1 MIILNKT
8 NKHYFLEFEEKYKG
22 LEEINSLWYE
32 SEIGVQAYC
41 KKSNCKDKNGNFTEE
56 WYRARFVYT
65 MVKSGLYPK
74 ENICVE
80 FSLPKGNGGK
90 AIQPDVVVFKDN
102 SWLNDFSS
110 GDFEE
115 IRKKILVILEAKDNS
130 KEVEKAI
137 EKQIEVAL
145 ERRLA
150 TPGFEDW
157 AYGVYFD
164 NQDDIV
170 ILKKE
175 GLSGLERFDV
185 KKMIAASKNIVRLN
199 VALRDDLESLPSF
212 KEFSDKTDKIKKK
225 YEFTYNDL
233 SPIGEDSFQKI
244 LDHIQRIK
252 DQLQVPRTKDLL
264 VEVLTLKVHD
274 EKTIKATG
282 DFSRF
287 YITEAEVR
295 QSGNAESSFRFRIKA
310 LLDDAKQHYS
320 ALRDRGYFDY
330 RQVDGEL
337 IPHHSADEKMVVE
350 MIKAFQGK
358 SILEGST
365 TNFNQTIFN
374 NFGDEVEKSVA
385 GQFFTPIPVIGGI
398 IPIVNPRP
406 RETVVD
412 PCSGICDFLAM
423 AWRHSNS
430 QGEALNYYGFDISP
444 VVLKLAELN
453 LVINGV
459 GTANI
464 HQKNSIFEKMCENGT
479 FTSIENFTPKNYNV
493 VTWKS
498 KDDQNL
504 NIKQY
509 KLPITNPPFG
519 KGRDLKTGKDG
530 VWSYGLTKE
539 NMQMYETWSLLGEP
553 KSIDMGIIFLENI
566 YKLTEPGGRM
576 AIVLS
581 NSIASIAS
589 WSKVRAWLLERV
601 RLVAIIDLPQ
611 NCFGETGVATTVLVA
626 YKPKKNEE
634 HLLKN
639 DYEVFIRE
647 IKYTGYEVKTVQR
660 NVIFEPIK
668 EYNSENFEDTG
679 RLREDFSEMLD
690 LFEEY
695 MKSQEQ
701 EIKAALGR
709 D

>member
-1 MIILNKT
+1 MHKT
-8 NKHYFLEFEEKYKG
+8 NKHYFIEFEEKYQ
-22 LEEINSLWYE
+22 SLIIIDSKWYQDE
-32 SEIGVQAYC
+32 LGITSFC
-41 KKSNCKDKNGNFTEE
+41 SSSNCKDKKGNFTEE
-56 WYRARFVYT
+56 WYRARFVYM

-90 AIQPDVVVFKDN
+90 AIQPDVVVFKES
-102 SWLNDFSS
+102 SWNIDLSS
-110 GDFEE
+110 GDYEE
-115 IRKKILVILEAKDNS
+115 LRKKILAVFEAKDNS
-130 KEVEKAI
+130 KNVEKAI

-145 ERRLA
+145 ERRLT

-164 NQDDIV
+164 NLDDIV

-199 VALRDDLESLPSF
+199 VALRDNLESLPSF
-212 KEFSDKTDKIKKK
+212 KDLVKKTEKIKRK
-225 YEFTYNDL
+225 YEFKYSDM
-233 SPIGEDSFQKI
+233 SPIGVDSFQTI
-244 LDHIQRIK
+244 LDHVQRVK

-264 VEVLTLKVHD
+264 VEALTLKVHD
-274 EKTIKATG
+274 EKSIKDTNE
-282 DFSRF
+282 FSRF
-287 YITEAEVR
+287 YISEDEIR
-295 QSGNAESSFRFRIKA
+295 PNGNATQEFRSRINA
-310 LLDDAKQHYS
+310 LIEDAKQYYS
-320 ALRDRGYFDY
+320 ALRERGYFQY
-330 RQVDGEL
+330 RNINGEF
-337 IPHHSADEKMVVE
+337 IPFNSDDEKMMIE

-358 SILEGST
+358 GILEGT
-365 TNFNQTIFN
+365 TSDFNQTIFN

-398 IPIVNPRP
+398 VPLINPKQK
-406 RETVVD
+406 ETIVD

-423 AWRHSNS
+423 AWKHSGS
-430 QGEALNYYGFDISP
+430 QGEAFNYYGFDISP

-464 HQKNSIFEKMCENGT
+464 HQKNSIFEKMCKNGS
-479 FTSIENFTPKNYNV
+479 FTDIQSFKPENFYIDS
-493 VTWKS
+493 WKH

-504 NIKQY
+504 NVKQY
-509 KLPITNPPFG
+509 KILITNPPFG

-530 VWSYGLTKE
+530 IWSYGLTKE
-539 NMQMYETWSLLGEP
+539 NLEMYETWSLLGEP
-553 KSIDMGIIFLENI
+553 KSIDMGIIFLENA
-566 YKLTEPGGRM
+566 YKILEPGGRL

-589 WSKVRAWLLERV
+589 WSKVRKWFLDKM
-601 RLVAIIDLPQ
+601 RLVGIVDLPQ
-611 NCFGETGVATTVLVA
+611 NSFGETGVATTVLIA
-626 YKPKKNEE
+626 YKPKENEM
-634 HLLKN
+634 HLLEN

-668 EYNSENFEDTG
+668 EYDNITFQDTG
-679 RLREDFSEMLD
+679 KLREDFTEMLE

-701 EIKAALGR
+701 EIKAAFGR
-709 D
+709 I

>member
-1 MIILNKT
+1 MAKT
-8 NKHYFLEFEEKYKG
+8 NKHYFNEFEIKYSSLKKIDAEWYRKELG
-22 LEEINSLWYE
+22 VAAFCNS
-32 SEIGVQAYC
+32 
-41 KKSNCKDKNGNFTEE
+41 SNCKDKKGNYTEE
-56 WYRARFVYT
+56 WYRARFVYL

-90 AIQPDVVVFKDN
+90 AIQPDIVVFKDR
-102 SWLNDFSS
+102 SWWDDFSS
-110 GDFEE
+110 GDYEQL
-115 IRKKILVILEAKDNS
+115 RKKILVVLEAKANS
-130 KEVEKAI
+130 KDVEKAI

-145 ERRLA
+145 ERRLT

-157 AYGVYFD
+157 AYGIYFD
-164 NQDDIV
+164 NQDDII

-175 GLSGLERFDV
+175 GLSGLERYDI
-185 KKMIAASKNIVRLN
+185 KKMIVASKNIVRLN
-199 VALRDDLESLPSF
+199 LALRDSLESLPSF
-212 KEFSDKTDKIKKK
+212 NELNEKTEKIKRK
-225 YEFTYNDL
+225 YEFKYSDL
-233 SPIGEDSFQKI
+233 SPIGEDSFQTI
-244 LDHIQRIK
+244 LDHIQRVK

-264 VEVLTLKVHD
+264 VDVLTLKVHD
-274 EKTIKATG
+274 EKTIKDTG
-282 DFSRF
+282 GFSKF
-287 YITEAEVR
+287 YISEEEIR
-295 QSGNAESSFRFRIKA
+295 PNGNATQSFRTRFNS
-310 LLDDAKQHYS
+310 LLEDAKQHYS
-320 ALRDRGYFDY
+320 ALRERGYFSY
-330 RQVDGEL
+330 RNVNGEL
-337 IPHHSADEKMVVE
+337 IPFNSTDEKMVIE
-350 MIKAFQGK
+350 MVKAFQGK
-358 SILEGST
+358 GILEGT
-365 TNFNQTIFN
+365 TSNFNQTIFN

-385 GQFFTPIPVIGGI
+385 GQFFTPIPIIEGI
-398 IPIVNPRP
+398 IPIINPKP

-412 PCSGICDFLAM
+412 PCAGICDFLAM
-423 AWRHSNS
+423 AWRYSGS

-479 FTSIENFTPKNYNV
+479 FTDIESFKPENYFV
-493 VTWKS
+493 ETWKH

-509 KLPITNPPFG
+509 KILLTNPPFG
-519 KGRDLKTGKDG
+519 KGRDLKTGKDN

-539 NMQMYETWSLLGEP
+539 NMEMYETWSLLGEP
-553 KSIDMGIIFLENI
+553 KSIDMGIIFLENA
-566 YKLTEPGGRM
+566 YKMTEPGGRL

-589 WSKVRAWLLERV
+589 WAKVRKWFLERV

-611 NCFGETGVATTVLVA
+611 NSFGETGVATTVLVA
-626 YKPKKNEE
+626 YKPKENEK
-634 HLLKN
+634 HLLEN
-639 DYEVFIRE
+639 DYEVFIKE

-668 EYNSENFEDTG
+668 EYDKVTFQDTG
-679 RLREDFSEMLD
+679 RLREDFTEMLE

-701 EIKAALGR
+701 EIKVAFGR
-709 D
+709 V